1 MTTLGADP
9 AQVEYRLAEDCGCDL
24 DHQVEYRM
32 AQPRDLEWIGSGLAE
47 VDLVPGDIVD
57 KDAARALMAG
67 ADPRTGKQL
76 VRVKVEVDP
85 RAKLS
90 GAVLLAAV
98 TEAAERAGVDTAALL
113 DDDKLADRLARV
125 ARQVKRDGDAH
136 RVPIDAVE
144 DIAAAA
150 GLDVAELY
158 DADELALARKHRDDR
173 VSVRNAGYD
182 LTLDLPKSYSALFGV
197 ADDVLAAELEGVF
210 LQAARETFG
219 AFEGWTGYTMRGHH
233 GDGRRAERADSSG
246 LLGWMTTHRSARPV
260 GGGPGDPH
268 LHVHITFA
276 NLARSTDDGKW
287 RAPGAGGR
295 DVHRH
300 ALAAD
305 ALVKARLRELTEQRF
320 GMRWER
326 SPETGAWEVVGIP
339 QQLRTA
345 FSRRHLQIADAVSE
359 GMTTREEKLVARQL
373 AERKSDQAVSERGD
387 WLHRAGQ
394 VDVDGRPLDVAA
406 MVRAAVPGWDGPGGG
421 AATGPG
427 GPDGPQHPSPE
438 RIAAWIWREDGGLVE
453 HTKVVTR
460 AAVLAAVIDA
470 CPRGLA
476 SAEQAER
483 LVDEVLAVEGHAVRL
498 PDQGADHMSN
508 AQRYTHTSILAAEQ
522 AITET
527 AAARLSEG
535 AARITPEAAE
545 LALSTFEASRG
556 FRLSDQQRHVVE
568 RLLTAGHGLD
578 VVVGV
583 AGAGKTTLMEA
594 ARVGW
599 EAAGLR
605 VCGAATAA
613 VAAANLAT
621 EAGIESSTIAGWLRA
636 DHPGPGLDQVDVLV
650 VDEGA
655 MVDDRAVAELLR
667 RAGESGTKIVM
678 IGDPQQLRAIGVGG
692 GFAAAHALVDGAVLT
707 ENRRQRDAA
716 ERAALEVWRDGAR
729 TTALAA
735 FAEAGHVHATDTAE
749 QAHTGMLTAWLDQ
762 RRRWEADPHELTE
775 RLVVLAATNADVE
788 LLNAAARRLLH
799 EHGQLT
805 GERTYLQ
812 AGGRT
817 LDLAVGDQVRVRKND
832 YRSRRDSSQP
842 DVLNGFRGVVREIDD
857 TGRALVEWRRSGP
870 DGHLLQQAWI
880 TPDQIAAGA
889 LSHGYAM
896 TIAAAQGLTADVALV
911 YGMGADAHS
920 LYPALSR
927 AREATHLWLPAML
940 LEDEPTR
947 LRLGEPRTED
957 ERLRRAVAAYGRA
970 LEGDQPDRL
979 VLDELTA
986 DRAPA
991 LPHPRPTDDG
1001 DYLLAPPAA
1010 PSPRTG
1016 LQEPGIPE
1024 QAETA
1029 HHAAEAGE
1037 RQGGPVEEVDI
1048 DRLVEADRAE
1058 AAAGMELPSE
1068 EEMEAIAAAEAE
1080 RVRAEL
1086 VRAAVEAGI
1095 APWQDR
1101 RYGALSTGSLLPKA
1115 EEAER
1120 DAATAD
1126 RKAEQLQGHADI
1138 ARSLLGTS
1146 EAPGQQRVDDVSGL
1160 LAAVAEKV
1168 EHVQALEQL
1177 LRRAGEDQADARAA
1191 KEEAERQ
1198 AARGRLALRLD
1209 GTSRAEQQEAAAQ
1222 ALARRIAAE
1231 DGAREIRQLLH
1242 TAGQEAVR
1250 LLRPVAHTLQRTP
1263 WPANDGTQMAER
1275 LADLQQAL
1283 PAYAERHAAQDQQ
1296 RVDRLQAQADE
1307 QRSLAAAKQSR
1318 ASDLRTEAAVR
1329 TTLSPQRQATESTE
1343 RTAHRLAVATQRAAE
1358 QARRAARQAEAQR
1371 IAEQN
1376 RSYRYEPPTQG
1387 RSGPSRGR

>member
-1 MTTLGADP
+1 MPVDA
-9 AQVEYRLAEDCGCDL
+9 VEDIAAAAGLDVAE
-24 DHQVEYRM
+24 
-32 AQPRDLEWIGSGLAE
+32 
-47 VDLVPGDIVD
+47 
-57 KDAARALMAG
+57 
-67 ADPRTGKQL
+67 
-76 VRVKVEVDP
+76 
-85 RAKLS
+85 
-90 GAVLLAAV
+90 
-98 TEAAERAGVDTAALL
+98 LL
-113 DDDKLADRLARV
+113 DDDKLTDRLARV
-125 ARQVKRDGDAH
+125 ARQVRRDGDAH
-136 RVPIDAVE
+136 RVPVDAVE

-173 VSVRNAGYD
+173 ISVRNAGYD

-197 ADDVLAAELEGVF
+197 ADDVLAAELEEAF
-210 LQAARETFG
+210 LQACRETF
-219 AFEGWTGYTMRGHH
+219 AAYEGWVGYTMRGHH
-233 GDGRRAERADSSG
+233 GDGKRAERVDSSG

-260 GGGPGDPH
+260 GGGAGDPH
-268 LHVHITFA
+268 LHVHIAFA
-276 NLARSTDDGKW
+276 NLARAVDDGKW

-305 ALVKARLRELTEQRF
+305 AMVKARLRELTGQRF

-345 FSRRHLQIADAVSE
+345 FSRRHLQIADAVGE
-359 GMTTREEKLVARQL
+359 GMTTREQKLVAQQL
-373 AERKSDQAVSERGD
+373 AEGKSDQSASERGD
-387 WLHRAGQ
+387 WLHRARS
-394 VDVDGRPLDVAA
+394 VDVDGRPLDVDA
-406 MVRAAVPGWDGPGGG
+406 MVRAAVPRWDGPGGG
-421 AATGPG
+421 AAPGPTGPG
-427 GPDGPQHPSPE
+427 GPQLPSPE

-483 LVDEVLAVEGHAVRL
+483 LTDQVLAVEGHAVRL
-498 PDQGADHMSN
+498 PDQGADHMTN

-522 AITET
+522 TITET
-527 AAARLSEG
+527 AAARLGEG
-535 AARITPEAAE
+535 AARITPAAAE
-545 LALSTFEASRG
+545 LALATFEATRG
-556 FRLSDQQRHVVE
+556 FRLSDQQRHVVH

-667 RAGESGTKIVM
+667 RAGASGTKIVM

-716 ERAALEVWRDGAR
+716 ERAALEVWRAGAR

-735 FAEAGHVHATDTAE
+735 FAEAGRVHATDTAE

-762 RRRWEADPHELTE
+762 HRRWQTDPHELTE

-788 LLNAAARRLLH
+788 LLNAAARRLLQ
-799 EHGQLT
+799 EQGQLAD
-805 GERTYLQ
+805 ERTYRLP
-812 AGGRT
+812 GGRT

-842 DVLNGFRGVVREIDD
+842 DVLNGFRGVVREIDES
-857 TGRALVEWRRSGP
+857 GRALVEWRRSGP
-870 DGHLLQQAWI
+870 DGHRLQQAWI
-880 TPDQIAAGA
+880 TPDQIAASA

-927 AREATHLWLPAML
+927 AREASHLWIPAML
-940 LEDEPTR
+940 MEDEQTR
-947 LRLGEPRTED
+947 LRLGEPRTPD

-979 VLDELTA
+979 VLDELTV
-986 DRAPA
+986 DRALA
-991 LPHPRPTDDG
+991 LPHRRAADDG

-1010 PSPRTG
+1010 PVPYPEPR
-1016 LQEPGIPE
+1016 EPGAPV
-1024 QAETA
+1024 
-1029 HHAAEAGE
+1029 AEADE
-1037 RQGGPVEEVDI
+1037 RRGGPLEDVDI
-1048 DRLVEADRAE
+1048 DRLVEAGRE
-1058 AAAGMELPSE
+1058 RAAAGIELPSE
-1068 EEMEAIAAAEAE
+1068 EEMETITAAEAA

-1086 VRAAVEAGI
+1086 ARAAVEAGI

-1101 RYGALSTGSLLPKA
+1101 RYGALPTGSLLPQA
-1115 EEAER
+1115 EEAEK
-1120 DAATAD
+1120 DAATAG
-1126 RKAEQLQGHADI
+1126 RKAEQLQAHADI
-1138 ARSLLGTS
+1138 ARSLLGTP
-1146 EAPGQQRVDDVSGL
+1146 EAPGQQRVDDVTGL
-1160 LAAVAEKV
+1160 LAAVAEQV
-1168 EHVQALEQL
+1168 EHVQTLERL
-1177 LRRAGEDQADARAA
+1177 LRQAGADWAAAREA
-1191 KEEAERQ
+1191 KEKAERQ

-1231 DGAREIRQLLH
+1231 DRERELRQLLH
-1242 TAGQEAVR
+1242 TATQEAVR
-1250 LLRPVAHTLQRTP
+1250 LLRPVASTLMVTP
-1263 WPANDGTQMAER
+1263 WPAGDGTQMAER

-1283 PAYAERHAAQDQQ
+1283 PAYARLHAGQDQQ
-1296 RVDRLQAQADE
+1296 RVNRLQAQADE
-1307 QRSLAAAKQSR
+1307 QRSLAAEKQER

-1329 TTLSPQRQATESTE
+1329 TTLSPERQAAESTE

-1376 RSYRYEPPTQG
+1376 RGRYEPPTQG